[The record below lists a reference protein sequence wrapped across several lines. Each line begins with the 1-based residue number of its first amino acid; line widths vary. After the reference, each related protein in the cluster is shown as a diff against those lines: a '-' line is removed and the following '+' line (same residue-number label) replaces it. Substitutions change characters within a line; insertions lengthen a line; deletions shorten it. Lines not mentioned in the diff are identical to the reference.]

1 MSSFITHVLTR
12 SRDREGAVNKVRETI
27 YRSLTVAAPFVVF
40 TSATSAGAR
49 ARGVTSG
56 RGVGARATNA
66 RGVGARARGA
76 GACAAGLP
84 EGQRL

>member
-12 SRDREGAVNKVRETI
+12 SRDRKGAVNKVRETI

-40 TSATSAGAR
+40 TSG
-49 ARGVTSG
+49 
-56 RGVGARATNA
+56 
-66 RGVGARARGA
+66 RGA
-76 GACAAGLP
+76 GACAAGLL